1 MTNHTL
7 KKFDRDLEQIK
18 AELNELASI
27 VLKEFEQAI
36 DIFDQPNTE
45 LADNIVA
52 QDRIANQCLSNI
64 EQHGARVLARQH
76 AVADDLR
83 FILSSMRIAP
93 RLERVGDYA
102 KSMAVKSSQFKQV
115 IPDELNEIFHQMHL
129 HLVTMLRSVIEA
141 YNTKN
146 ATQANVVWEGDDTLD
161 AYYRDVYT
169 RLIQGFSQQTT
180 SSQQLVE
187 LLFIAKGL
195 ERAGDHISDIATDV
209 QFMVNGA

>member
-1 MTNHTL
+1 MENHTL

-18 AELNELASI
+18 TELNELANI

-36 DIFDQPNTE
+36 DVFDQPNTA
-45 LADNIVA
+45 LADSIVE

-64 EQHGARVLARQH
+64 ERHGARVLARQH
-76 AVADDLR
+76 ALADDLR

-102 KSMAVKSSQFKQV
+102 KSMAVKSSQFTQV
-115 IPDELNEIFHQMHL
+115 IPDDLNEIFHQMHL

-146 ATQANVVWEGDDTLD
+146 AAQANVVWEGDETLD
-161 AYYRDVYT
+161 AYYRDVYAL
-169 RLIQGFSQQTT
+169 LIQSFNQQAT
-180 SSQQLVE
+180 SSEQLVE

-209 QFMVNGA
+209 QFMVNGV

>member
-1 MTNHTL
+1 MENHTL

-18 AELNELASI
+18 TELNELAHI
-27 VLKEFEQAI
+27 VLTEFEQAI
-36 DIFDQPNTE
+36 DVFDQPNTE

-115 IPDELNEIFHQMHL
+115 IPDDLNEIFHQMHL

-146 ATQANVVWEGDDTLD
+146 AAQANVVWEGDETLD
-161 AYYRDVYT
+161 AYYRDVYAL
-169 RLIQGFSQQTT
+169 LIQSFNQQAT
-180 SSQQLVE
+180 SSEQLVE

>member
-1 MTNHTL
+1 MENHTL

-18 AELNELASI
+18 TELNELANI

-36 DIFDQPNTE
+36 DVFDQPNTE

-64 EQHGARVLARQH
+64 EQYGARVLARQH

-129 HLVTMLRSVIEA
+129 HLVIMLRSVIEA

-146 ATQANVVWEGDDTLD
+146 TAQANVVWEGDDTLD

-169 RLIQGFSQQTT
+169 RLIQGFNQQAT
-180 SSQQLVE
+180 SSEQLVE

-209 QFMVNGA
+209 QLMVNG

>member
-1 MTNHTL
+1 MENHTL
-7 KKFDRDLEQIK
+7 KNFDRDLEQIRS
-18 AELNELASI
+18 ELNKLANV
-27 VLKEFEQAI
+27 VLQEFEQAI
-36 DIFDQPNTE
+36 DVFDQPNTE

-52 QDRIANQCLSNI
+52 QDRIANQCLVNI

-102 KSMAVKSSQFKQV
+102 KSMAVKSSNFKHV
-115 IPDELNEIFHQMHL
+115 IPDELNELFHQMHV
-129 HLVTMLRSVIEA
+129 HLMTMLRNVIEA

-146 ATQANVVWEGDDTLD
+146 TTQANVVWEGDDALN
-161 AYYRDVYT
+161 AYYRDVYSL
-169 RLIQGFSQQTT
+169 LIQGFNQKITSHQQ
-180 SSQQLVE
+180 QVE

-195 ERAGDHISDIATDV
+195 ERAGDHISDIANDV
-209 QFMVNGA
+209 QFMVNG